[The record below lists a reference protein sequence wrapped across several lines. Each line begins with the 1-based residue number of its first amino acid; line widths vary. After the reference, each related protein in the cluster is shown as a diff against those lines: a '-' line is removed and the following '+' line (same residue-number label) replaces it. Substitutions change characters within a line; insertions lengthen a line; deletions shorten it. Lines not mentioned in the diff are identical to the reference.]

1 MQIRLRHQVKK
12 INMGEQPDNFV
23 SLSELTRMEID
34 MLKKIFAEIGTL
46 RKRLSG
52 MGAGDI
58 SF

>member
-34 MLKKIFAEIGTL
+34 MLKKIFAE
-46 RKRLSG
+46 
-52 MGAGDI
+52 MGKSKQIKLVGLG
-58 SF
+58 